1 MWMLLT
7 VMTQFA
13 HAGDCKVYKGD
24 YASYSNL
31 VATIK
36 GDKAYKG
43 DYASYSNLM
52 GTRKSDK
59 VYKGDYASYSNLM
72 GTGKDCSATD
82 LGFAAAL
89 LLVR

>member
-52 GTRKSDK
+52 GT
-59 VYKGDYASYSNLM
+59 
-72 GTGKDCSATD
+72 GKDCSATD